1 MRLSFGEPVEERHR
15 LPLILEERDYH
26 MWKLSLELGSGVK
39 SGQIALILPVIGRAD
54 AVAQAPKKLHKFTE
68 AERQRWCAAWGAA
81 IGEASV
87 SLEAILM
94 RRKLPFVEVEGLSV
108 GTVLLFTDATLT
120 EIRLEDVTGRA
131 VLRGRLGQKS
141 GMRAVRLGKEI
152 TMRATGGLA
161 PQPAAAPLR
170 LICLR
175 CLHRL

>member
-1 MRLSFGEPVEERHR
+1 MARRMGRCNWR
-15 LPLILEERDYH
+15 
-26 MWKLSLELGSGVK
+26 
-39 SGQIALILPVIGRAD
+39 GQR
-54 AVAQAPKKLHKFTE
+54 F
-68 AERQRWCAAWGAA
+68 AWGH
-81 IGEASV
+81 
-87 SLEAILM
+87 LM

-108 GTVLLFTDATLT
+108 GTVLPFTDATLT

-131 VLRGRLGQKS
+131 VLRGRFGQKS